1 MRNTLIHS
9 HDQKIRTLL
18 NESFFASAMLVG
30 AVVLIIVVASFAL
43 MK

>member
-1 MRNTLIHS
+1 MRHTLQHS
-9 HDQKIRTLL
+9 QEQKIRTLL

-30 AVVLIIVVASFAL
+30 AVLLIVIVTGFAL